1 MVGKAC
7 RERSNY
13 SWCELGGARPRN
25 SFLLYQKARLCS
37 VLGTPRTSCERGR
50 FYVGQRLLAPFSF
63 IKRVYGMTNFR
74 PCIDLH
80 DGQVKQIVG
89 GTLRDDASPV
99 ENFVSS
105 RPPSWFAS
113 KYAADGLAGGHVI
126 KLGPGNDDAA
136 REALAAFPGGMQIG
150 GGISAE
156 NARDWLDCGA
166 SHVIIT
172 SWLFS
177 PGGILLTERLKQIR
191 KAVGAERLVI
201 DLSCRRV
208 PQDNGAP
215 AWCVAMNRWQKLTNV
230 HISVQTLS
238 FLAEFAA
245 EFLVHAADVEGL
257 CGGIDHELV
266 SMLGRWGELPI
277 TYAGGAASM
286 QDVQAVE
293 VSSLGKVD
301 VTVGTALDIFGGH
314 GVRYD
319 QLVEWNDRR

>member
-1 MVGKAC
+1 
-7 RERSNY
+7 
-13 SWCELGGARPRN
+13 
-25 SFLLYQKARLCS
+25 
-37 VLGTPRTSCERGR
+37 
-50 FYVGQRLLAPFSF
+50 
-63 IKRVYGMTNFR
+63 MTKFR
-74 PCIDLH
+74 PCVDLH

-89 GTLRDDASPV
+89 GTLRDGASPI

-113 KYAADGLAGGHVI
+113 KYAADGLSGGHVI
-126 KLGPGNDDAA
+126 KLGPGNDGAA
-136 REALAAFPGGMQIG
+136 KEALAAFPGGMQIG

-156 NARDWLDCGA
+156 NAPYWLDCGA

-177 PGGILLTERLKQIR
+177 TDGTLLPDRLKQIR
-191 KAVGAERLVI
+191 KAVGADRLVI

-208 PQDNGAP
+208 SKENDAP
-215 AWCVAMNRWQKLTNV
+215 AWCVAMDRWQKLTNV
-230 HISVQTLS
+230 PVSEHTLS
-238 FLAEFAA
+238 MLADFAA

-286 QDVQAVE
+286 EDVQSVE
-293 VSSLGKVD
+293 AASLGKVD
-301 VTVGTALDIFGGH
+301 VTVGSALDIFGGH
-314 GVRYD
+314 GMRYD
-319 QLVEWNDRR
+319 ELVQWNARH